1 MAPVKRL
8 ESAPDFYPFTCSP
21 NSNAQTESSEVHF
34 RGEEC
39 LATIPHCRTSPR
51 DGIFDPRVRP
61 DRIELGSG
69 QNQIR
74 SFESYIESGAAQY
87 RRVARGGD
95 YGVSA
100 AQSGF
105 FADRGRIS
113 ASHQYTVST
122 AERGGANAG
131 RQLSARTAAQA
142 GIAPRYG
149 EGIDGDSP
157 IELPGSGAQ
166 PAVQLA
172 QRVCRGAASQS
183 RVAERAREPGLLGP
197 GTGSEPDSFSGGRH
211 GASGFGPAG
220 VAAGAVRIRSGDGD
234 GE

>member
-1 MAPVKRL
+1 MRPSRRHASSICVQRHPRQHPAEGASKR
-8 ESAPDFYPFTCSP
+8 D
-21 NSNAQTESSEVHF
+21 V
-34 RGEEC
+34 
-39 LATIPHCRTSPR
+39 R
-51 DGIFDPRVRP
+51 DRRVRN
-61 DRIELGSG
+61 RAVLRGGAGYLELARSEAE
-69 QNQIR
+69 IR